1 LTSADGAL
9 IQLKAWLSQSNL
21 PKDGRLPP
29 EREFADLLGVS
40 RGDLR
45 KALATL
51 EKKMENC
58 GEELVRELF
67 LVRNQSM
74 NYLLLVGL
82 LNNLTQWR

>member
-1 LTSADGAL
+1 MTSADGAL

-51 EKKMENC
+51 EKMENC

-67 LVRNQSM
+67 LVRNQLT

-82 LNNLTQWR
+82 LKNPTRWK

>member
-1 LTSADGAL
+1 MLSADGAL
-9 IQLKAWLSQSNL
+9 IQLKAWLSQSIL

-51 EKKMENC
+51 EKN
-58 GEELVRELF
+58 GELWRRVGKGTFFGAKPIDELP
-67 LVRNQSM
+67 
-74 NYLLLVGL
+74 LLSRVA
-82 LNNLTQWR
+82 